1 MNFYFKIK
9 VELKYLIEGGKNMKF
24 KKGDRVRP
32 LVTIGEIPKGAL
44 CLVISVNQ
52 FHHKVSIFFPQP
64 KDSIFEEDD
73 ITYIED
79 CDESLLTLDNDTEI
93 PDYWED
99 SYLYF

>member
-24 KKGDRVRP
+24 KKGDRV
-32 LVTIGEIPKGAL
+32 GEIPKGAL
-44 CLVISVNQ
+44 CLVISVNR
-52 FHHKVSIFFPQP
+52 FHHMVSIFYPQP

-73 ITYIED
+73 FTYTED

-99 SYLYF
+99 SYFYF

>member
-1 MNFYFKIK
+1 MNH
-9 VELKYLIEGGKNMKF
+9 VEKELYEKY
-24 KKGDRVRP
+24 
-32 LVTIGEIPKGAL
+32 
-44 CLVISVNQ
+44 
-52 FHHKVSIFFPQP
+52 PQP

-99 SYLYF
+99 SYFYF